1 LTVLYRY
8 IMGPI
13 QRRILSVSAGC
24 LLLALFAGLLLCLM
38 ELLQQGY
45 LSQKMFR
52 LAALSLRH
60 WLNASLLVFLVLLP
74 VCLFVAMVL
83 KASRERLVQ
92 LGAGFVSISFL
103 LFSGGMLLHRVT
115 HYPLPPVL
123 RYLRAALSDAGKRE
137 VLQKY
142 LADYSAKNPGFIH
155 QAVWGSIGILLLF
168 LVVLV
173 LFLRLDWDRIARPFR
188 GDRIRRA
195 GFVLAVLLLCL
206 NVAVLVDR
214 EAFKAKGPDIVLIY
228 LDALRS
234 DHLGCNGYPRDTSPF
249 IDRLAGEGARFA
261 NVVSQAS
268 STFPSVHSALTSKVA
283 SHFLDANACLPPR
296 HLTLAE
302 CLKNRGY
309 ATVGISSSPV
319 VTKSN
324 TAYSLG
330 GFEQGFDVYDESIAY
345 GEAWNWQW
353 RSPEGVI
360 EKALDAIEQA
370 DRPLFLFLYIMDP
383 HSDYRCPEPF
393 NSRFDPGYS
402 GKEAV
407 EKGQAGSFEE
417 RTLSGEDPGLD
428 EADIR
433 HLVALYDGE
442 IAYADSQVGRLVE
455 RLREK
460 NRLDDTILVLT
471 SDHGEEFL
479 EHGGVQ
485 HGHTLYNEVIRV
497 PLIIRY
503 PPRIPEGTVL
513 ERRIVQSLDMTPTLL
528 DLADITIPAEMQGES
543 LMPLVQDSESPRR
556 EFAVSESPFAD
567 LKAVVTG
574 KWKYI
579 YTSGTRPL
587 KPSLRS
593 AQAPGGRLYDL
604 EQDPGEL
611 RDVSSEHPE
620 IAAGLHA
627 ALLDALPESE
637 RERLAAQKD
646 LQIHP
651 DVREQLKSLGY
662 LQ

>member
-1 LTVLYRY
+1 
-8 IMGPI
+8 
-13 QRRILSVSAGC
+13 
-24 LLLALFAGLLLCLM
+24 M

-45 LSQKMFR
+45 LSQRMFR
-52 LAALSLRH
+52 LAALSLLH
-60 WLNASLLVFLVLLP
+60 WMNTSLLIFLFLLP
-74 VCLFVAMVL
+74 LYLFVAMVL
-83 KASRERLVQ
+83 KATRERLIQ
-92 LGAGFVSISFL
+92 FGTGFLSISFL
-103 LFSGGMLLHRVT
+103 LFVGGMLLHRVT

-123 RYLRAALSDAGKRE
+123 RYLRTSLSDAGKRE
-137 VLQKY
+137 VLLEY
-142 LADYSAKNPGFIH
+142 LADYSAKHPYFIQ
-155 QAVWGSIGILLLF
+155 QAVWGSVGLLFLF
-168 LVVLV
+168 LVVLA
-173 LFLRLDWDRIARPFR
+173 LFLRLDWERISRPFR
-188 GDRIRRA
+188 GDRVRRA
-195 GFVLAVLLLCL
+195 GLVLAGFLLCL

-214 EAFKAKGPDIVLIY
+214 EAFKREGPDIILIY
-228 LDALRS
+228 MDALRA

-249 IDRLAGEGARFA
+249 IDQLAGEGARFA

-283 SHFLDANACLPPR
+283 SYFLDANACLPPG

-302 CLKNRGY
+302 CLKNNGY
-309 ATVGISSSPV
+309 TTVGISSSPV
-319 VTKSN
+319 VTRSN

-330 GFEQGFDVYDESIAY
+330 GFEQGFDAYDESAAF

-360 EKALDAIEQA
+360 EKALDAIERT

-393 NSRFDPGYS
+393 NSRFDPGYG

-407 EKGQAGSFEE
+407 KKGQAGSFEQ

-442 IAYADSQVGRLVE
+442 IAYADGQVGRLVT
-455 RLREK
+455 RLRER

-485 HGHTLYNEVIRV
+485 HGYTLYNEVIRV

-503 PPRIPEGTVL
+503 PPRIPEGTVV
-513 ERRIVQSLDMTPTLL
+513 EGHIVQSLDMTPTLL
-528 DLADITIPAEMQGES
+528 DLADVARPAEMQGES
-543 LMPLVQDSESPRR
+543 LMPLVRDRESPWR
-556 EFAVSESPFAD
+556 EVAVSESPFSD
-567 LKAVVTG
+567 MKAVVTR

-587 KPSLRS
+587 KPNLRS
-593 AQAPGGRLYDL
+593 PQAPGGRLYDL
-604 EQDPGEL
+604 AEDPGEL
-611 RDVSSEHPE
+611 RDVCSEHPE

-627 ALLDALPESE
+627 VLLDALPESE
-637 RERLAAQKD
+637 RERLAARKD
-646 LQIHP
+646 LKIHP

>member
-1 LTVLYRY
+1 
-8 IMGPI
+8 
-13 QRRILSVSAGC
+13 VSAGC
-24 LLLALFAGLLLCLM
+24 FLLALFAGLLLCLM

-52 LAALSLRH
+52 LAALSLQQ
-60 WLNASLLVFLVLLP
+60 WMNASLLVFLFLLP
-74 VCLFVAMVL
+74 LFLFVAMVL
-83 KASRERLVQ
+83 RASRERLVQ
-92 LGAGFVSISFL
+92 LGAGFVSISLL
-103 LFSGGMLLHRVT
+103 LFAGGMLLHRVT

-123 RYLRAALSDAGKRE
+123 RYLHTSLSDAGKRE
-137 VLQKY
+137 VLLKY
-142 LADYSAKNPGFIH
+142 LADHSAKHPGFVY
-155 QAVWGSIGILLLF
+155 QAVWGAVGLLF
-168 LVVLV
+168 LFLGFLV
-173 LFLRLDWDRIARPFR
+173 LFLRLDWERISRPLR
-188 GDRIRRA
+188 GDRLRRA
-195 GFVLAVLLLCL
+195 GLVLAGFLLCL
-206 NVAVLVDR
+206 NAAVLVDR
-214 EAFKAKGPDIVLIY
+214 AAFKPEGPDIILIY
-228 LDALRS
+228 MDALRA

-249 IDRLAGEGARFA
+249 IDQLAGEGARFA

-302 CLKNRGY
+302 CLKNKGY

-319 VTKSN
+319 VTRSN

-330 GFEQGFDVYDESIAY
+330 GFEQGFDVYDESVAF

-360 EKALDAIEQA
+360 EKALDAIEQT
-370 DRPLFLFLYIMDP
+370 DSPLFLFLYIMDP

-407 EKGQAGSFEE
+407 EKGQAGSFEQ

-442 IAYADSQVGRLVE
+442 IAYADAQIGRLVE
-455 RLREK
+455 RLREM

-485 HGHTLYNEVIRV
+485 HGYTLYNEVIRV
-497 PLIIRY
+497 PLTIRY
-503 PPRIPEGTVL
+503 PPRIPEGTVV
-513 ERRIVQSLDMTPTLL
+513 EGSIVQSLDMTPTLL
-528 DLADITIPAEMQGES
+528 DLVDIARPAEMQGES
-543 LMPLVQDSESPRR
+543 LMPLVRDRESPWR
-556 EFAVSESPFAD
+556 EVAVSESPFAD
-567 LKAVVTG
+567 MKAVVTR

-579 YTSGTRPL
+579 YASGTRPL
-587 KPSLRS
+587 KPNLRPP
-593 AQAPGGRLYDL
+593 QAPGGKLYDL
-604 EQDPGEL
+604 ENDPGEL
-611 RDVSSEHPE
+611 RDVYAEHPE
-620 IAAGLHA
+620 IAAGLHSV
-627 ALLDALPESE
+627 LLDALPESE
-637 RERLAAQKD
+637 RERLAARKD
-646 LQIHP
+646 LEIHP

-662 LQ
+662 LE